1 MSQFMKRIGRM
12 HNIRLGAQTNA
23 MNMFGS
29 NRIETRNAEVSAMG
43 IMLSFLRTAMV
54 MIALGFVITRLSG
67 DNADPFSITLYVFAG
82 VAVLIG
88 LIEYAML
95 RSSLSSGGYGGER

>member
-1 MSQFMKRIGRM
+1 
-12 HNIRLGAQTNA
+12 
-23 MNMFGS
+23 
-29 NRIETRNAEVSAMG
+29 MG

-67 DNADPFSITLYVFAG
+67 DKADPFSITLYVFAG

-88 LIEYAML
+88 LIEYAVI
-95 RSSLSSGGYGGER
+95 RSSLAAYGSGSER